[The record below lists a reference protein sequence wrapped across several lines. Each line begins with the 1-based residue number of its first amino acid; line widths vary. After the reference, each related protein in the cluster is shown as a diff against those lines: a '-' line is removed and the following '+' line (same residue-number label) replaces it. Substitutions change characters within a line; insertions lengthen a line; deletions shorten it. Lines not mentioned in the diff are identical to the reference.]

1 MRNVQ
6 KILVILLAL
15 VVGFPSAGFA
25 QDPHKLVLQISDNDA
40 EKMNSVLNVAV
51 NVSKYFSEKA
61 EEVEIQ
67 IVAFNAGVHMLRAD
81 TSPVKERLKSFGQ
94 SMQNVKFVACEN
106 TLDSMARSEGKRP
119 ALAEN
124 VAIVTAGV
132 ATLIELSEAGWT
144 IVRP

>member
-15 VVGFPSAGFA
+15 VVGFPSAGLA

-67 IVAFNAGVHMLRAD
+67 VVAFNAGVHMLRAD

-119 ALAEN
+119 PLAEN
-124 VAIVTAGV
+124 VTLVTAGV
-132 ATLIELSEAGWT
+132 ATL
-144 IVRP
+144 